1 MRRSSW
7 GQMVTSCSS
16 WLGTFHSS
24 RKMYVVVASHLLVP
38 FTRRPD
44 LSHFQPDEPTLSL
57 PSRIYTGGLE
67 IAKVRTSTFLCVFIS
82 LNTISAVRRMVSRN
96 AHALALGR
104 RLRQGSIGTRR
115 WNAALPRVRPGKYFL
130 FPSLSP
136 SFSHSL
142 TSTAGVTIFPLLL
155 HRDTLWRLSRYLRGS
170 QHHTR
175 AHRGSSKMLN
185 LTLRTRDFE
194 ESEDTSLEYVRRYAR
209 LEGRHAVPSRR

>member
-24 RKMYVVVASHLLVP
+24 RQMYVVVASHLLVP

-115 WNAALPRVRPGKYFL
+115 WNAALPRVRPGKYF
-130 FPSLSP
+130 FSLRCLQAFHTHSRVQLVSQ
-136 SFSHSL
+136 SFRFF
-142 TSTAGVTIFPLLL
+142 STAIRSGAYRDIFEAPNIIRGLIAGVV
-155 HRDTLWRLSRYLRGS
+155 
-170 QHHTR
+170 
-175 AHRGSSKMLN
+175 KC
-185 LTLRTRDFE
+185 
-194 ESEDTSLEYVRRYAR
+194 
-209 LEGRHAVPSRR
+209 